1 MKRQPTGW
9 GMGWVGDLQII
20 LYDGVNYQ
28 NIQITHKTQEQKK
41 AKYVIWAEGLT
52 DIFPKKTYRWL
63 TGT

>member
-41 AKYVIWAEGLT
+41 SKVCDLGRGSEQTFFQKRHT
-52 DIFPKKTYRWL
+52 D
-63 TGT
+63 G